1 MFPFCVTP
9 VQVFITDS
17 TCDEPLSVLI

>member
-9 VQVFITDS
+9 VFTADS
-17 TCDEPLSVLI
+17 ICDEPLSVVI